1 MRSHN
6 LFVVTLL
13 LGLPAPGQADPFDLY
28 TNPVLIKMID
38 TDHVKEVKQVT
49 PELIADN
56 DGALKGIPAAFLVVR
71 TGEGRY
77 AKLLVQAARQKLNEE
92 GSFLSTLRVDR
103 YVTYRGGEELA
114 VQATGQAL
122 TLFPGYRLSLDLGQ
136 VVPEEVGGDLR
147 FVVTGNRIALQ
158 PLGKAK
164 LYVVVKPLADLAPK
178 KTGKPIVG
186 EKFDKAYYNGTYK
199 LHDDGQRSGK
209 VTLKVEADGSLSGF
223 YYSDKDGSK
232 YELRGRVGVP
242 PHTVQ
247 FTVKFPR
254 SEQLFSGWLFTG
266 DAGAIAGSSRL
277 GDRETG
283 FYAVRV
289 EE

>member
-1 MRSHN
+1 MRSQP
-6 LFVVTLL
+6 LLVVTML
-13 LGLPAPGQADPFDLY
+13 LGLPALGQADPFDHY

-38 TDHVKEVKQVT
+38 TDHVKEVKQLT
-49 PELIADN
+49 PEMIADN
-56 DGALKGIPAAFLVVR
+56 DCVLKGIPAAFLVVR

-92 GSFLSTLRVDR
+92 GSFLPTLRVER
-103 YVTYRGGEELA
+103 FVTYRGGEELA
-114 VQATGQAL
+114 VQTTGQAL

-147 FVVTGNRIALQ
+147 FVVTGNKIALQ

-164 LYVVVKPLADLAPK
+164 LYVVVKPMGDLAPK
-178 KTGKPIVG
+178 KTGKLIVG

-199 LHDDGQRSGK
+199 LYDDGQRSGK
-209 VTLKVEADGSLSGF
+209 LTLKVDADGTLNGF

-232 YELRGRVGVP
+232 YEVRGRVGMP

-254 SEQLFSGWLFTG
+254 SEQLFTGWLFTG

-277 GDRETG
+277 GERETG